1 MFFSIFIVGVD
12 GISAKFAE
20 VGFLLLYRGYFCWVF
35 GKRGGGTVVGL
46 FQEHLLMGLSCEE
59 VAKGASF
66 STSSKSL

>member
-35 GKRGGGTVVGL
+35 GKKGGGG
-46 FQEHLLMGLSCEE
+46 QLLGC
-59 VAKGASF
+59 F
-66 STSSKSL
+66 RNIY